1 MATERRLFAAA
12 AAGAAVASAAMALVL
27 LLDAGPTRVAIDDE
41 AESAAALIAAVACVW
56 AATRT
61 SGRSRVA
68 WSLLAASAASWGAG
82 QVAATVYEVVLGV
95 AVPFPG
101 LPDSGSIAAIP
112 LAFAAIRT
120 FWTPPRGTSVRW
132 RVWLDAAIIAMSL
145 TFTAWALGLSTV
157 WLDKADPL
165 IDKFFELV
173 YPVGDILIGTVLIL
187 ALRRAT
193 HRQHVRMFLLL
204 GGLAAISLSDS
215 AFALLTAN
223 GGSELQGSVL
233 TTGWLVG
240 YLMIALAAIWPLGP
254 IRATA
259 DQSPADLWQL
269 ALPWLTILAAGASAV
284 YLAASG
290 RQLDVFLTLLG
301 GALASL
307 LTLSMILTSRDFL
320 GMLVRSRKQE
330 ATLAQVIDSAPAG
343 VVRIG
348 TDMRIIEA
356 NSRFKAILG
365 SNDDPSGQLVTR
377 YFSEDAAAHFM
388 EKVRALSTGAED
400 AEGDSDAQRPN
411 GSRIWMHWS
420 ATAVPTPQGD
430 ADYFIA
436 MFEDTTARHEAD
448 AAASA
453 NLELMQRLNSLK
465 TEFLQSVSHEFKT
478 ALIGIQG
485 FSEFIRDADQLD
497 VSDARAFATD
507 IHRDAERL
515 DRMVTEMLAL
525 DNVETTRTN
534 LHVGPI
540 DMNEVIRREVEATR
554 KQVHGNVLV
563 LNLEPAL
570 PLVTGDAERLSEV
583 VRTLLSDAVRHSPEG
598 GRITVTTTVSGE
610 TVTVGVRD
618 EGVAARADFDN
629 RLFGKSDLYANN
641 PIRKVVGTG
650 LGLGIV
656 RQIVEMHGGRVW
668 VDELDG
674 LGSEFHFTVPV
685 APIAALATA
694 GAKVA

>member
-1 MATERRLFAAA
+1 LATERRLFAAA
-12 AAGAAVASAAMALVL
+12 AACAAVASAALALVL
-27 LLDAGPTRVAIDDE
+27 LLDAGPTRVAIDDV

-82 QVAATVYEVVLGV
+82 QVAATVYEVGLRV

-101 LPDSGSIAAIP
+101 LPDVGSLASIP
-112 LAFAAIRT
+112 LAFAAIRM
-120 FWTPPRGTSVRW
+120 FWTAPRDNSSRW
-132 RVWLDAAIIAMSL
+132 RVWLDAAIIALAL
-145 TFTAWALGLSTV
+145 TFTAWALGLNRV
-157 WLDKADPL
+157 WLVNDDPL
-165 IDKFFELV
+165 VEKFFELA
-173 YPVGDILIGTVLIL
+173 YPVGDIIIGTVLIL

-193 HRQHVRMFLLL
+193 QRQHVRIFLLL
-204 GGLAAISLSDS
+204 GGLAAISLADS
-215 AFALLTAN
+215 VFALLTAN
-223 GGSELQGSVL
+223 GGSDVHGSVVDA
-233 TTGWLVG
+233 GWLVG
-240 YLMIALAAIWPLGP
+240 YLMIALAAIWPQG
-254 IRATA
+254 RVRVAA

-269 ALPWLTILAAGASAV
+269 ALPWLTVLAAGASAIF
-284 YLAASG
+284 LAVSG
-290 RQLDVFLTLLG
+290 RHLDAFLSLLG
-301 GALASL
+301 GVLASL

-540 DMNEVIRREVEATR
+540 EMNEVIRREVEATR

>member
-1 MATERRLFAAA
+1 MQRRLFAVAA
-12 AAGAAVASAAMALVL
+12 ALAVVACASVAFVVVSDSGLVGAAVRDFAETAGALLAA
-27 LLDAGPTRVAIDDE
+27 
-41 AESAAALIAAVACVW
+41 IACAW

-61 SGRSRVA
+61 PGRARVA

-82 QVAATVYEVVLGV
+82 QVAATVYEVGLGV
-95 AVPFPG
+95 PVPFPG
-101 LPDSGSIAAIP
+101 LPDLGSLAAIP
-112 LAFAAIRT
+112 LAFAAIRA
-120 FWTPPRGTSVRW
+120 FWTPPRGTSVSW

-145 TFTAWALGLSTV
+145 TFTAWALGLSAV
-157 WLDKADPL
+157 WLDKGDSL
-165 IDKFFELV
+165 VDKFFELA

-240 YLMIALAAIWPLGP
+240 YLMIALAAIWPQGP
-254 IRATA
+254 VRATA

-284 YLAASG
+284 YLAVSG
-290 RQLDVFLTLLG
+290 RQLDGFLTLLG

-356 NSRFKAILG
+356 NSRFKVILG

-377 YFSEDAAAHFM
+377 YFSEVAATHFM
-388 EKVRALSTGAED
+388 EKIRALSTGAVD

-420 ATAVPTPQGD
+420 ATAVPTPEGD

-485 FSEFIRDADQLD
+485 FSEFMRDADQLD
-497 VSDARAFATD
+497 VNDARAFAAD

-525 DNVETTRTN
+525 DHVETTRAD
-534 LHVGPI
+534 LHIAAI
-540 DMNEVIRREVEATR
+540 DMNEVIRREADATR
-554 KQVHGNVLV
+554 QQVHGNVLV
-563 LNLEPAL
+563 LVLEPAL
-570 PLVTGDAERLSEV
+570 PLVSGDGQRLSEV
-583 VRTLLSDAVRHSPEG
+583 VRTLLSDAVRYSPEG

-641 PIRKVVGTG
+641 PIRKVIGTG

-656 RQIVEMHGGRVW
+656 RQVVEMHGGRVW
-668 VDELDG
+668 VDEVDG
-674 LGSEFHFTVPV
+674 AGSEFHFTVPV
-685 APIAALATA
+685 APAVPLAAA
-694 GAKVA
+694 GARVA

>member
-1 MATERRLFAAA
+1 MATERRLFAAEA
-12 AAGAAVASAAMALVL
+12 ACAAVASAAMALVL
-27 LLDAGPTRVAIDDE
+27 LLDAGPTRVAIDDV

-82 QVAATVYEVVLGV
+82 QVAATVYEVGLRV

-101 LPDSGSIAAIP
+101 LPDVGSLASIP
-112 LAFAAIRT
+112 LAFAAIRM
-120 FWTPPRGTSVRW
+120 FWTAPRDTSSRW
-132 RVWLDAAIIAMSL
+132 RVWLDAAIIALAL
-145 TFTAWALGLSTV
+145 TFTAWALGLNRV
-157 WLDKADPL
+157 WLVNDDPL
-165 IDKFFELV
+165 VEKFFELA
-173 YPVGDILIGTVLIL
+173 YPVGDIIIGTVLIL

-193 HRQHVRMFLLL
+193 QRQHVRIFLLL
-204 GGLAAISLSDS
+204 GGLAAISLADS
-215 AFALLTAN
+215 VFALLTAN
-223 GGSELQGSVL
+223 GGSDVHGSVVDA
-233 TTGWLVG
+233 GWLVG
-240 YLMIALAAIWPLGP
+240 YLMIALAAIWPLG
-254 IRATA
+254 RVRVAA

-269 ALPWLTILAAGASAV
+269 ALPWLTVLAAGASAIF
-284 YLAASG
+284 LAVSG
-290 RQLDVFLTLLG
+290 RHLDAFLSLLG
-301 GALASL
+301 GVLASL

-525 DNVETTRTN
+525 DNVETTRTH

-540 DMNEVIRREVEATR
+540 DMNEVIRREVDATR
-554 KQVHGNVLV
+554 KQFHGNVLV

-674 LGSEFHFTVPV
+674 LGSEFHFTLPV
-685 APIAALATA
+685 ASIAALETA

>member
-1 MATERRLFAAA
+1 LATERRLFAAEA
-12 AAGAAVASAAMALVL
+12 ACAAVASAAMALVL
-27 LLDAGPTRVAIDDE
+27 LLDAGPTRVAIDDV

-82 QVAATVYEVVLGV
+82 QVAATVYEVGLRV

-101 LPDSGSIAAIP
+101 LPDVGSLASIP
-112 LAFAAIRT
+112 LAFAAIRM
-120 FWTPPRGTSVRW
+120 FWTAPRDTSSRW
-132 RVWLDAAIIAMSL
+132 RVWLDAAIIALAL
-145 TFTAWALGLSTV
+145 TFTAWALGLNRV
-157 WLDKADPL
+157 WLVNDDPL
-165 IDKFFELV
+165 VEKFFELA
-173 YPVGDILIGTVLIL
+173 YPVGDIIIGTVLIL

-193 HRQHVRMFLLL
+193 QRQHVRIFLLL
-204 GGLAAISLSDS
+204 GGLAAISLADS
-215 AFALLTAN
+215 VFALLTAN
-223 GGSELQGSVL
+223 GGSDVHGSVVDA
-233 TTGWLVG
+233 GWLVG
-240 YLMIALAAIWPLGP
+240 YLMIALAAIWPLG
-254 IRATA
+254 RVRVAA

-269 ALPWLTILAAGASAV
+269 ALPWLTVLAAGASAIF
-284 YLAASG
+284 LAVSG
-290 RQLDVFLTLLG
+290 RHLDAFLSLLG
-301 GALASL
+301 GVLASL

-668 VDELDG
+668 VDELNG

>member
-1 MATERRLFAAA
+1 M
-12 AAGAAVASAAMALVL
+12 VLVL
-27 LLDAGPTRVAIDDE
+27 LLDSGHTRLIVDDF
-41 AESAAALIAAVACVW
+41 AEIAAALIATVACVW

-61 SGRSRVA
+61 SGRMRLA

-82 QVAATVYEVVLGV
+82 QVAATVYEVGLRV

-101 LPDSGSIAAIP
+101 LPDVGFLASIP
-112 LAFAAIRT
+112 LAFAAIRA
-120 FWTPPRGTSVRW
+120 FWTPARGTSSRW
-132 RVWLDAAIIAMSL
+132 RVWLDAVIIITAL
-145 TFTAWALGLSTV
+145 TFTAWALGLNRV
-157 WLDKADPL
+157 WLANDDPL
-165 IDKFFELV
+165 VDKVFELV
-173 YPVGDILIGTVLIL
+173 YPVGDILVGTVLIL

-193 HRQHVRMFLLL
+193 QRQHVRMFLLL
-204 GGLAAISLSDS
+204 GGVAAIALANG

-223 GGSELQGSVL
+223 GGNDLHGSVL
-233 TTGWLVG
+233 DTGWLAG
-240 YLMIALAAIWPLGP
+240 YLMIALAATWPLGP
-254 IRATA
+254 VRVAA
-259 DQSPADLWQL
+259 DESPADLWQL

-284 YLAASG
+284 YLATSG
-290 RQLDVFLTLLG
+290 RQLDVFLTFLG
-301 GALASL
+301 GGLAGL

-320 GMLVRSRKQE
+320 GMLVRSRNQE
-330 ATLAQVIDSAPAG
+330 ATLAEVIDSAPTG

-356 NSRFKAILG
+356 NPRFNAILG
-365 SNDDPSGQLVTR
+365 SRDDQSGQLVTR
-377 YFSEDAAAHFM
+377 YLSESAAARFAG
-388 EKVRALSTGAED
+388 KIKALSIGAED
-400 AEGDSDAQRPN
+400 AEDDSDATRPD
-411 GSRIWMHWS
+411 GTRVWVHWS
-420 ATAVPTPQGD
+420 ATAVPAANGKP
-430 ADYFIA
+430 DYFIA
-436 MFEDTTARHEAD
+436 MFEDTTARHDAEAS
-448 AAASA
+448 AAAS
-453 NLELMQRLNSLK
+453 LELMQRLNSLK

-485 FSEFIRDADQLD
+485 FSEFMRDADQLN
-497 VSDARAFATD
+497 VSDARAFAAD

-525 DNVETTRTN
+525 DRVETTRTN
-534 LHVGPI
+534 LHVGPV
-540 DMNEVIRREVEATR
+540 DMNEVIRREADSTR

-570 PLVTGDAERLSEV
+570 PTVTGDDEKLSEV

-598 GRITVTTTVSGE
+598 GRITVTTMVSGE

-674 LGSEFHFTVPV
+674 SGSEFHFTVPV
-685 APIAALATA
+685 APAAAPASA